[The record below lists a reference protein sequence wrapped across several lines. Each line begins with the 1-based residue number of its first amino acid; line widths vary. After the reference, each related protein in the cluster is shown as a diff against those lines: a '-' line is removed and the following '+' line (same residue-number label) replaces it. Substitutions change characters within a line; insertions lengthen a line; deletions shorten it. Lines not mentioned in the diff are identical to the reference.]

1 MSSPN
6 KSIQLNFFDINGE
19 YKEDVEV
26 DTQKIF
32 LNIDSPIRIIEKF
45 LNENLVQDLKRLLI
59 QL

>member
-1 MSSPN
+1 MSSPE

-45 LNENLVQDLKRLLI
+45 VNEKI
-59 QL
+59 